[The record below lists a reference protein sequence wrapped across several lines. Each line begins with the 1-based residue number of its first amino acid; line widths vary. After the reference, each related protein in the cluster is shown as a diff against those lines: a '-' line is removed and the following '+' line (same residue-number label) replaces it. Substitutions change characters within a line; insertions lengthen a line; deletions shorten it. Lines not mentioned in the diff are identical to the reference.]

1 MLNIDLDRESG
12 VPIYLQIKYR
22 IKEFIKLGIWRKG
35 FKLPPERE
43 LADELRVSR
52 NTVSNAYKELE
63 EEGYIFSHQ
72 GKGTFVAYQDNI
84 GYQSF
89 DNEKLINI
97 VDKALDEALNSGY
110 SLDEFSVVCHTR
122 IEEKKEI
129 IKNFKIAFIECN
141 NEQLEC
147 FLKRI
152 ELGEGVT
159 AVTVLLDDF
168 KKNPKSTNEILK
180 NVDIIVTTF
189 THRDDVKQLLQDK
202 NKEVIGIG
210 LAPPA
215 DTLIKISQIPNTKR
229 VGLYCNSHNFAKTVL
244 KSFKQAGIELPNLRT
259 IISKDPKKIELI
271 NELDVIITSPENKKE
286 IVELIEGDKEII
298 EFSFLPD
305 QGSINMLNTTIVL
318 LKKYSRNKH

>member
-168 KKNPKSTNEILK
+168 KNPKSTNEILK
-180 NVDIIVTTF
+180 NVDIIVTTL
-189 THRDDVKQLLQDK
+189 H
-202 NKEVIGIG
+202 
-210 LAPPA
+210 
-215 DTLIKISQIPNTKR
+215 
-229 VGLYCNSHNFAKTVL
+229 
-244 KSFKQAGIELPNLRT
+244 IET
-259 IISKDPKKIELI
+259 
-271 NELDVIITSPENKKE
+271 
-286 IVELIEGDKEII
+286 
-298 EFSFLPD
+298 
-305 QGSINMLNTTIVL
+305 M
-318 LKKYSRNKH
+318 